1 MEKEKLLEDISKE
14 IKAGRNVDLDY
25 VINQIPYKIRFQKPD
40 FEKGINIP
48 SIIAIP
54 LVENISKR
62 IILESNNFETDNF
75 ENIINQGIETG
86 FKLVNLTKDK
96 PGVILIP
103 LIPNSKN
110 SIYFQQLSR
119 GCFELEPEDNCYRL
133 DEQIV
138 KMIDETKIIVKEEI
152 GVDLEDK
159 IFLNGY
165 SSSGVFAQRFSLLH
179 PELIHT
185 ACIGGASGSIPVSIK
200 NIGYPIGIS
209 DYKELTGKE
218 FDMDSYCE
226 IDFTY
231 YVGELET
238 INKVNTRFDDDGNPA
253 PMHDMSYFNMSV
265 PSSVGRK
272 QREIF
277 GYNMFERAQKTVEVL
292 KAMGIKIEHYVI
304 PGRSHNNRS
313 GKGVDELAD
322 PIINT
327 AYNSSI
333 ISPSMK

>member
-1 MEKEKLLEDISKE
+1 MEKEKLLEYISKE

-25 VINQIPYKIRFQKPD
+25 VINQIPYKIRFQKQD

-86 FKLVNLTKDK
+86 SKLANLTKDK

-138 KMIDETKIIVKEEI
+138 KMIDEAKITVKEEI

-185 ACIGGASGSIPVSIK
+185 ACIGGASGSIPVPIK
-200 NIGYPIGIS
+200 NIDYPIGIS

-226 IDFTY
+226 IYFTY
-231 YVGELET
+231 YVGEKELMSLE
-238 INKVNTRFDDDGNPA
+238 IR
-253 PMHDMSYFNMSV
+253 
-265 PSSVGRK
+265 
-272 QREIF
+272 
-277 GYNMFERAQKTVEVL
+277 
-292 KAMGIKIEHYVI
+292 
-304 PGRSHNNRS
+304 
-313 GKGVDELAD
+313 
-322 PIINT
+322 
-327 AYNSSI
+327 
-333 ISPSMK
+333 

>member
-1 MEKEKLLEDISKE
+1 MENEKLLEYISKE
-14 IKAGRNVDLDY
+14 VKEGRNVDLDY

-54 LVENISKR
+54 LAEKISKR

-86 FKLVNLTKDK
+86 SKLVNLTKDK
-96 PGVILIP
+96 PGVILVP
-103 LIPNSKN
+103 LIPNGKN
-110 SIYFQQLSR
+110 QIYFQQLSR
-119 GCFELEPEDNCYRL
+119 GCFELEPEDNCYRI

-138 KMIDETKIIVKEEI
+138 KMIDEAKITVKEET

-185 ACIGGASGSIPVSIK
+185 ACIGGASGSIPVPIK

-253 PMHDMSYFNMSV
+253 PMHDMSYFDVSV

-277 GYNMFERAQKTVEVL
+277 GYNMFERAQKTVEAL

-313 GKGVDELAD
+313 GKGVGDLAD
-322 PIINT
+322 PIINN

-333 ISPSMK
+333 ISSHMK